1 MDSTRTVARDVSHSI
16 EILANLIYL
25 TKLAADEPETVRTY
39 MLEADKELK
48 RLAFAIDGAAFT

>member
-1 MDSTRTVARDVSHSI
+1 MGNSNTVARDISHSI

-25 TKLAADEPETVRTY
+25 TKLAADEPETVRRY
-39 MLEADKELK
+39 MLEADKALK